1 MKQDS
6 CLKNKQHIFIICPVN
21 ENGIWNV
28 VSGCITCLWFTQVQ
42 RDLRLRNNILQRS
55 NCQTWSEWS
64 VHSWR
69 FCAVWNSLRFTGTIW
84 LVVSTPL
91 ENMLVRLDHHPNYI
105 LAKILHNV
113 PNHQPLSSIMDIINI
128 IAIILTIYII
138 SPLVDQ
144 MQQALESEKKQRTFD
159 SKWSVPSLETW
170 MPCTSFNWSFKARQ
184 LPPYIS
190 SPQVTTWEAY
200 QQGEKHFFVAHFH
213 GLSFSQNVVLDKW

>member
-1 MKQDS
+1 MAYGMWYQDASHAYDSHRYREIWDCVTTS
-6 CLKNKQHIFIICPVN
+6 CSDPTAKLGAN
-21 ENGIWNV
+21 
-28 VSGCITCLWFTQVQ
+28 
-42 RDLRLRNNILQRS
+42 DLSIAGGSALYEIHWGS
-55 NCQTWSEWS
+55 N
-64 VHSWR
+64 
-69 FCAVWNSLRFTGTIW
+69 GTIW

-144 MQQALESEKKQRTFD
+144 MQQALESEKKTTDFWFEVISAKPGD
-159 SKWSVPSLETW
+159 LNALHI
-170 MPCTSFNWSFKARQ
+170 FQ
-184 LPPYIS
+184 LILQSTTVATIHLVTPRSPPERH
-190 SPQVTTWEAY
+190 TNK
-200 QQGEKHFFVAHFH
+200 GKKHFFVAHFH